1 MNRIFTTWK
10 FTLNVCLPAP
20 HPHLCH
26 LKKETTK
33 IWASGPGIMNKST
46 FGLDWGKGLRL
57 GEGSLATTR
66 KSLVSGHRV
75 QRELSAFTKASENLH
90 VTVL

>member
-20 HPHLCH
+20 HPHPYH

-33 IWASGPGIMNKST
+33 IWASGPGIISNKST
-46 FGLDWGKGLRL
+46 FGLDGVRWLRL
-57 GEGSLATTR
+57 GEGSIATAGKR
-66 KSLVSGHRV
+66 LVSG
-75 QRELSAFTKASENLH
+75 QSTAELSAFMKASENLH

>member
-20 HPHLCH
+20 HPHPYH

-33 IWASGPGIMNKST
+33 IWASGPGIISNKST
-46 FGLDWGKGLRL
+46 FGLDGVRWLRL
-57 GEGSLATTR
+57 GEGSIATAGKR
-66 KSLVSGHRV
+66 LVSGHRV
-75 QRELSAFTKASENLH
+75 QRSYLLS
-90 VTVL
+90 